1 MTKVHTTEHTITA
14 TARPE
19 HAYDVIADVT
29 EWPHLFPPTVHAE
42 EVERAGDEQVIR
54 IWAFADGRVRDWRS
68 RRWLDP
74 AARRIRFRQEVSSPP
89 VAFMGGEWI
98 MRPAGERTEVV
109 LTHEFGAIGDDE
121 AQAEW
126 IAKVVDHN
134 SGQELESVRRNAERR
149 AADERLVLT
158 FDDSVVVA
166 GPAAGVYDFVYRCAD
181 WPDRL
186 PHVARLAVTED
197 EHGVQVM
204 EMDTR
209 SPEGDVHTTRSVRV
223 CFPDERIVYKQ
234 TTTPKIMTAHTGQWL
249 FRPVPEGVRAIS
261 RHTVVID
268 PDAVT
273 DALGPDAT
281 VEDARAAVRHALGTN
296 SLTTLNHAKE
306 YVEQGRRLP

>member
-1 MTKVHTTEHTITA
+1 MTTVHTEHSITA

-19 HAYDVIADVT
+19 HAYDVIADVSA
-29 EWPHLFPPTVHAE
+29 WPHLFPPTVHAE
-42 EVERAGDEQVIR
+42 EVERVGDEQVIR

-74 AARRIRFRQEVSSPP
+74 TARRVRFRQEVSSPP

-98 MRPAGERTEVV
+98 MRAAGERTEVV
-109 LTHEFGAIGDDE
+109 LTHDFGAIDDDP

-126 IAKVVDHN
+126 ITKVVDHN
-134 SGQELESVRRNAERR
+134 SGQELESVRRNAERL
-149 AADERLVLT
+149 AADERLVLS
-158 FDDSVVVA
+158 FADSVVVA
-166 GPAAGVYDFVYRCAD
+166 GPLGEIYDFVYRCKD

-186 PHVARLAVTED
+186 PHVARLEVTED
-197 EHGVQVM
+197 EQGVQVM

-209 SPEGDVHTTRSVRV
+209 SPDGDVHTTKSVRV

-249 FRPVPEGVRAIS
+249 FADSPDGVVATS

-273 DALGPDAT
+273 DALGPNAT
-281 VEDARAAVRHALGTN
+281 VADARQAVRHALGAN
-296 SLTTLNHAKE
+296 SLTTLRHAKA
-306 YVEQGRRLP
+306 YVEQGQRRP